1 MPKKVHN
8 EKRRISA
15 RLAGRSVCT
24 PGKKVEKGVAGIAQ
38 IGETGAAFVRPQHP
52 ASAWVTNHVPASIT
66 TSAARNHGVGIS
78 RNRIS
83 DSVTPMKGATA

>member
-8 EKRRISA
+8 EKRRISV

-38 IGETGAAFVRPQHP
+38 IGETGMRLFGPQHS
-52 ASAWVTNHVPASIT
+52 ASALVTNHVPAIIT
-66 TSAARNHGVGIS
+66 SRAAINQGVGIS
-78 RNRIS
+78 RKRIS